1 MDSSFLSRWAEQQII
16 TEDIKLSPSD
26 MGSIPALCW
35 FQSKHFILWT

>member
-16 TEDIKLSPSD
+16 TGGIKLSASD

-35 FQSKHFILWT
+35 LQSKHLIFWT